1 MRVNI
6 KSNTILSGEDVRN
19 VIDDLARKG
28 IYTKKIV
35 CYFNCVDSDGKYV
48 YCDADY
54 SDRSYGSDRKIKK
67 IGFSSENK
75 DFRKRIKY
83 TREKEEKILSAL
95 VVILVYENFS

>member
-35 CYFNCVDSDGKYV
+35 CYLNCVDSDEKHV
-48 YCDADY
+48 CCDADY
-54 SDRSYGSDRKIKK
+54 SDRSYNITKK
-67 IGFSSENK
+67 MDIIFDKTQE
-75 DFRKRIKY
+75 
-83 TREKEEKILSAL
+83 EEKTININKADEDSAQKDKL
-95 VVILVYENFS
+95 F

>member
-35 CYFNCVDSDGKYV
+35 CYMNCVDSDGKSV
-48 YCDADY
+48 CCGANY
-54 SDRSYGSDRKIKK
+54 SDRSYNITKK
-67 IGFSSENK
+67 MDIIFDKTQE
-75 DFRKRIKY
+75 
-83 TREKEEKILSAL
+83 EEKTININKEDEDSAQKDKL
-95 VVILVYENFS
+95 F

>member
-48 YCDADY
+48 YTIRSDSAWCDVLLSHSSSIGLEFSL
-54 SDRSYGSDRKIKK
+54 SDDG
-67 IGFSSENK
+67 ENY
-75 DFRKRIKY
+75 FV
-83 TREKEEKILSAL
+83 REKNSEL
-95 VVILVYENFS
+95 

>member
-54 SDRSYGSDRKIKK
+54 SDRSYNITKK
-67 IGFSSENK
+67 MDIIFDKTQE
-75 DFRKRIKY
+75 
-83 TREKEEKILSAL
+83 EEKTININKEDEDSAQKDKL
-95 VVILVYENFS
+95 F

>member
-54 SDRSYGSDRKIKK
+54 SDRSYNITKKNGYNIRQNTRRRK
-67 IGFSSENK
+67 NH
-75 DFRKRIKY
+75 KY
-83 TREKEEKILSAL
+83 KQSG
-95 VVILVYENFS
+95 